1 MQPTVKK
8 ELLLG
13 YVGLPPSWSESDE
26 DEINTAV
33 SVRLSKAMEKI
44 LATDKG
50 GVVFVNGD
58 GGYLIKALEDLEV
71 PMAELK
77 GYDFADY
84 FARKFNSEEQNT
96 EIVAKK
102 FTFLY
107 NVGVEE
113 ALKKD
118 YPAQMLKGIMK
129 KVVSQ
134 NCWVFVVSEVAKTTF
149 ERDYGITITNS
160 LKLPNKKQVELF

>member
-1 MQPTVKK
+1 MASPVKK

-13 YVGLPPSWSESDE
+13 YVGLPPSWAEADP
-26 DEINTAV
+26 DEINSAV
-33 SVRLSKAMEKI
+33 EMRLNKAVKTI
-44 LATDKG
+44 QDTDKG
-50 GVVFVNGD
+50 GVVFINGD
-58 GGYLIKALEDLEV
+58 GGYIIEALTQLGIPITD
-71 PMAELK
+71 LK
-77 GYDFADY
+77 GYDFAEY
-84 FARKFNSEEQNT
+84 FAKKFNSEEQNT
-96 EIVAKK
+96 EVVAKK

-129 KVVSQ
+129 RVVSQ
-134 NCWVFVVSEVAKTTF
+134 NCWVFVVSEISKTAF